1 MKTIPV
7 FLLALLMLLPFQASA
22 QTAPNYDALY
32 SACVDEHGPINNA
45 VVEVCSN
52 QVSERAKAEI
62 TRHYQAVHARLSAE
76 HPEDAAKFEESQ
88 KAWLKYRNSH
98 CSLAGAYVGSPMYGF
113 CPMKLNADRAAE
125 LRELSGE

>member
-1 MKTIPV
+1 MKTILIV
-7 FLLALLMLLPFQASA
+7 LAALPMLLPCRANA

-52 QVSERAKAEI
+52 QVSERAKLEI
-62 TRHYQAVHARLSAE
+62 TRHYQAIHARLSAD

-88 KAWLKYRNSH
+88 KAWLKYRNTH
-98 CSLAGAYVGSPMYGF
+98 CGLAGAYVGSPMYGY

-125 LRELSGE
+125 LRELNGE